1 MIQRVQTLYLL
12 GAVLLNL
19 LLFYIPVYQFVPNTV
34 IENVTASRN
43 YSLSE
48 NALLAIL
55 NGGVGVLSF
64 LAIFLFK
71 KRNLQIRLTNLCLL
85 LTAILTGLLFF
96 VADTLSGGM
105 DMRVKYI
112 FGSYLPMIELIVL
125 FIAVRY
131 IKRDENLIRSAERLR

>member
-34 IENVTASRN
+34 IENVSATRN

-48 NALLAIL
+48 NALLTIL
-55 NGGVGVLSF
+55 NIGVGVLAF

-71 KRNLQIRLTNLCLL
+71 NRNLQIRLTNLCLL
-85 LTAILTGLLFF
+85 LTAVLTGLLFF

-105 DMRVKYI
+105 EMRVKYI

>member
-34 IENVTASRN
+34 IENVTATRN

-48 NALLAIL
+48 NALLTIL
-55 NGGVGVLSF
+55 NIGVGVLAF

-71 KRNLQIRLTNLCLL
+71 NRNLQIRLTNLCLL
-85 LTAILTGLLFF
+85 LTSVLTGLLFF